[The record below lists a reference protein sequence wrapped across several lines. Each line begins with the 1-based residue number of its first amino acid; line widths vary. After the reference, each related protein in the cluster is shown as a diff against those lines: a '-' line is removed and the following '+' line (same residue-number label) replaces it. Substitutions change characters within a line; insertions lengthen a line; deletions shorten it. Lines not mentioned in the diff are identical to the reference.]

1 MPAKRKTTAT
11 PSVPPV
17 PLAPNNGV
25 CQHTDA
31 EGRRCRMLLADGH
44 PHLCLYHWRREEQDR
59 DAIQIGAEIVGVF
72 GEIRTATAVNHALA
86 RLFAAL
92 AQNRIPVRRAAVLGY
107 IAQLLQHGL
116 RSVKHETENAIGHN
130 AWNDAVRRDLRVAEE
145 TSEISGRDTL
155 AVLDPPPPEE

>member
-1 MPAKRKTTAT
+1 MPTVT
-11 PSVPPV
+11 PSAPPV

-31 EGRRCRMLLADGH
+31 EARRCRMLLADGH

-86 RLFAAL
+86 RLFAPL
-92 AQNRIPVRRAAVLGY
+92 AQNRIPLPPAA
-107 IAQLLQHGL
+107 LLASLPHL
-116 RSVKHETENAIGHN
+116 LHHAPRSTN
-130 AWNDAVRRDLRVAEE
+130 
-145 TSEISGRDTL
+145 
-155 AVLDPPPPEE
+155 